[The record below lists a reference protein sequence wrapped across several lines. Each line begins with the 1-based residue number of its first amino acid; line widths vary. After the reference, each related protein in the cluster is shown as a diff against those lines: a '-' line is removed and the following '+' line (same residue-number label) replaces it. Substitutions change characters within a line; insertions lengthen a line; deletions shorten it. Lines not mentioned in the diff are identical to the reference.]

1 LTELNDGALFDAEFG
16 IGHRGSTVPER
27 SGVALSFRGRPAQV
41 VLTRASA
48 TAKLAAVV
56 AGRRAAYAREADPMY
71 LEWQYDGTAE
81 KEKDWR
87 AKVAEIKARFPLPE
101 DK

>member
-1 LTELNDGALFDAEFG
+1 MTVIIERLVAPNGDALINVPADIQTLMG
-16 IGHRGSTVPER
+16 IGF
-27 SGVALSFRGRPAQV
+27 SGEAAQE
-41 VLTRASA
+41 LRACASA
-48 TAKLAAVV
+48 GAKLAALV

-71 LEWQYDGTAE
+71 LEWQYDGTDE
-81 KEKDWR
+81 KEKHWR

>member
-1 LTELNDGALFDAEFG
+1 MTLFIESLVAPNGDVLINIPADLQTLLG
-16 IGHRGSTVPER
+16 IGFSDE
-27 SGVALSFRGRPAQV
+27 AAQV